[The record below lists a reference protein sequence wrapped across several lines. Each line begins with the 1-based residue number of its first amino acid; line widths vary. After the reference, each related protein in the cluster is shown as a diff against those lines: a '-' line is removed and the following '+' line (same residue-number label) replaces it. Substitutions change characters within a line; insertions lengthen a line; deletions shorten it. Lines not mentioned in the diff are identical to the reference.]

1 MKLHILGQQAD
12 EIEALLGIRGPGQEL
27 AQRRRERR
35 GIGADRS
42 LHAVE
47 PDFTNLV
54 HHHEEHP
61 GGALRHGRFGLLHT
75 GRPRGRRLL
84 CRVDRLRTVRR
95 LAPIHVPVRR
105 LAGWSLQDYGGTI
118 PRPHR
123 RKEVG

>member
-12 EIEALLGIRGPGQEL
+12 EIKALLGIRGSGQEL

-35 GIGADRS
+35 GIGADRP

-47 PDFTNLV
+47 PDFAGLI

-84 CRVDRLRTVRR
+84 RWGDRLRTIRR
-95 LAPIHVPVRR
+95 PAPIHVPVRR
-105 LAGWSLQDYGGTI
+105 LPGWSLHDYGGTV

-123 RKEVG
+123 